1 MWASAHKCRSLL
13 RSKAS
18 VVSHLEQM
26 LESELG
32 TFRRVPSALN
42 HIPPGPC
49 SGFLTLYILPNLR
62 TGVVTINS
70 PSQSYVEHYFRVFPD
85 FEKYVMQKMK
95 MSFN

>member
-1 MWASAHKCRSLL
+1 MCVWMWASAHKRRSLW

-32 TFRRVPSALN
+32 PFRRVPSALN
-42 HIPPGPC
+42 HIPPCPC
-49 SGFLTLYILPNLR
+49 FDFLTLYILPNLR

-70 PSQSYVEHYFRVFPD
+70 PS
-85 FEKYVMQKMK
+85 
-95 MSFN
+95 

>member
-1 MWASAHKCRSLL
+1 MCVWMWASAHKCRSLW
-13 RSKAS
+13 RSEAS

-32 TFRRVPSALN
+32 TFRRVPSALK

-49 SGFLTLYILPNLR
+49 SGFLTLYILLNLR

-70 PSQSYVEHYFRVFPD
+70 PSESYVEHYFRV
-85 FEKYVMQKMK
+85 
-95 MSFN
+95 